1 MVAITMVAEGGGTNL
16 VLPATNE
23 LLWGSVA
30 FLLFLLVLWRAGV
43 WRRLGEA
50 MDERTRRIKSDL
62 ERAERERRK
71 AEELA
76 EERRRQLDD
85 AREEARQILDD
96 ARRNADEVRKQLI
109 ARAERDAEAVR
120 LREQEE
126 IRAELARAR
135 ADLRREVGALAVTL
149 AERVVGESLDGDRQ
163 MRLVDQYIEEL
174 SREGESGG
182 EAPTQNG
189 NGRTG

>member
-1 MVAITMVAEGGGTNL
+1 VLGSGIVIGASSTKL

-23 LLWGSVA
+23 LIWGSVA

-50 MDERTRRIKSDL
+50 MDERTARIRSDL
-62 ERAERERRK
+62 ERAEKERRK
-71 AEELA
+71 AQELA
-76 EERRRQLDD
+76 EERRKQLDE
-85 AREEARQILDD
+85 AREEARQILDE
-96 ARRNADEVRKQLI
+96 ARRNAEEVRKEVI

-120 LREQEE
+120 SRADEE

-135 ADLRREVGALAVTL
+135 VELRREVGSLAVTL

-163 MRLVDQYIEEL
+163 LRLVDRYIEEL
-174 SREGESGG
+174 S
-182 EAPTQNG
+182 APNGNG
-189 NGRTG
+189 NGRSA